1 METLNKQKKT
11 IFSTLTTGIR
21 VLGLFLVFIVTL
33 FFLTAPMLHMVASND
48 VSEVYLDAKDKFKNK
63 EISKSEYEVI
73 RRENTYFGYRSK
85 RMLWYAIGMPLLLSY
100 VSVLLLYV
108 ASKLEKILLRKIINI
123 ISICSSAVSFYF
135 LIWALWYRADFPKHW
150 YYISIGVLSLASV
163 VIIKLII
170 KLLQHEEFK
179 RVQQQ
184 AANNSFL
191 NQGFE
196 ILNLLNK
203 KYVN

>member
-73 RRENTYFGYRSK
+73 RREHTYFGYRSK

-170 KLLQHEEFK
+170 KLIQHEEFK
-179 RVQQQ
+179 REQQQ
-184 AANNSFL
+184 TANNSFL